1 MFPARI
7 GPVSRVPGRMVAY
20 PEMSPTRKLQLM
32 NIKMPADCFVPRL
45 VTENALVF
53 ADFGWVSF
61 PWTKSQRLAI

>member
-1 MFPARI
+1 MAHDCRL
-7 GPVSRVPGRMVAY
+7 PGNY
-20 PEMSPTRKLQLM
+20 KLM

-45 VTENALVF
+45 VTENAVVF